1 MTAHIRTWASPV
13 GTATAVTVTLDGPRV
28 APGNLLLAVVAHARA
43 YAAPLFPP
51 PGWVLLQRIPVGGV
65 QGNLAAAVYA
75 RTATGEETEATFTW
89 RQGFLASAGGAAAFG
104 GASDALYSSETGL
117 ADWTLGQGSSVEAW
131 RRTIWVPELELY
143 VSVGGGTAVGLVQTS
158 PDGIAWARRV
168 VASGAWNDVT
178 WSPEL
183 GLLVAVSGTGV
194 GRVITSPDAV
204 TWTER
209 TAAASLDW
217 RGVAWASDIGLFA
230 AVGIPGGAMTS
241 PDGVTWTSRT
251 MPSAV
256 SWRIVRATSG
266 RFAAVASAG
275 TGVRAATSTDGIT
288 WASGDI
294 ATNKNWQGLARAPD
308 LGLWLASASSA
319 GGAPTA
325 LMATSPDGVTW
336 TSRTGAIDQRWDAL
350 EWAEELGLAVAVSS
364 DPTNLALNKVQTSP
378 DGVTWTQVAGTSGGQ
393 WTSVT
398 WRPGASAPVA
408 VVLEY
413 SRVQVAAIA
422 ASADDDT
429 RSATPAATQP
439 TGTAAA
445 PGPGLAVALLAVM
458 GAGWD
463 DASVS
468 ISAGYE
474 ITELVRVGVITVAAA
489 ERAVTVAGDQT
500 ATWSAV
506 NAGGPTYGAQL
517 AITQGPSGLIVA
529 AVGSR

>member
-13 GTATAVTVTLDGPRV
+13 GTATAATVTLDGPRV

-43 YAAPLFPP
+43 YAAPLLPP

-89 RQGFLASAGGAAAFG
+89 RQGFLASAGGAATFG
-104 GASDALYSSETGL
+104 GASDALFSSETGL
-117 ADWTLGQGSSVEAW
+117 TGWTLGQGSSVEAW

-143 VSVGGGTAVGLVQTS
+143 VSVGGRTAMGLVQTS

-168 VASGAWNDVT
+168 VAAGAWNDVT
-178 WSPEL
+178 WSPEQ
-183 GLLVAVSGTGV
+183 GQLVAVSGTGV
-194 GRVITSPDAV
+194 GRVITSPDGV

-217 RGVAWASDIGLFA
+217 RGVAWASDIGLYA
-230 AVGIPGGAMTS
+230 AVGVPGGAMTS
-241 PDGVTWTSRT
+241 PDGVTWTIRT

-256 SWRIVRATSG
+256 SWRMVRATSG
-266 RFAAVASAG
+266 RFVAVASAG
-275 TGVRAATSTDGIT
+275 VGVRAATSTDGIT

-294 ATNKNWQGLARAPD
+294 DTNKNWQGLVRATD
-308 LGLWLASASSA
+308 LNLWLASSSSA
-319 GGAPTA
+319 GANPML

-336 TSRTGAIDQRWDAL
+336 TSHTGSIAQRWDAV
-350 EWAEELGLAVAVSS
+350 EWSPELGLAVAVSS

-378 DGVTWTQVAGTSGGQ
+378 DGINWTQVAGTTGRWS
-393 WTSVT
+393 SVT

-413 SRVQVAAIA
+413 SRVQVAAVA

-429 RSATPAATQP
+429 RSAAPAATQP

-445 PGPGLAVALLAVM
+445 PGPGLAVALLAVF

-463 DASVS
+463 EAAVS

-474 ITELVRVGVITVAAA
+474 ITELVRVGAITVAAA
-489 ERAVTVAGDQT
+489 ERVVTEAGDQT
-500 ATWSAV
+500 ATWSTI
-506 NAGGPTYGAQL
+506 NAGGPTYGAEL